1 MPDRPLPPYRY
12 VPGLNPHPFRHI
24 DGHMYTDGSAPEAL
38 SWTLAETAQQDVH
51 FLFAAD
57 LFDHRF
63 FWEAHEAW
71 EAMWHQAPHADPTRD
86 LLQSLIQCAAAALQ
100 HHMCHSRSAVS
111 LHGRAEERL
120 GPWIQQDGPH
130 IYGVDAAGILS
141 DTAALLAGGPWPKIR
156 LVKS

>member
-1 MPDRPLPPYRY
+1 
-12 VPGLNPHPFRHI
+12 
-24 DGHMYTDGSAPEAL
+24 MYTDGSAPEPPA
-38 SWTLAETAQQDVH
+38 WKPVAAAQQDAR

-71 EAMWHQAPHADPTRD
+71 EAMWHEAPQADPRRD

-100 HHMCHSRSAVS
+100 HHMGHARAAVS
-111 LHGRAEERL
+111 LLGRAKERMA
-120 GPWIQQDGPH
+120 PWIQQHGPH
-130 IYGVDAAGILS
+130 IYGVDTAAILS
-141 DTAALLAGGPWPKIR
+141 DTAALLEGGPWPKIR